1 MVDAARMAA
10 TSMTDIAEPRTNG
23 QGRRAARPP
32 SILLGALEQQRALA
46 ELVGFGVSLPLFRLM
61 PTGDG
66 HPVLV
71 LPGFMADDAS
81 TMALRSVLRSRGYRV
96 HRWGLGRNLGPRAS
110 VVDGLVG
117 RFDAIHRQSGR
128 PVSLVGWSL
137 GGIYARALARSRP
150 RAVRRVI
157 TLGSPFRM
165 RRGDRSNASRL
176 FDRLNPGPGLRD
188 PLALEEPPL
197 PVPSTAIYTRT
208 DGVARWHLCI
218 EAERPLAENIEVRG
232 SHCGLGH
239 NPAVILAIAD
249 RLAQPEGTFRRFR
262 PPRAAA
268 ALYPR
273 PTWWR
278 DVTDGAGAA

>member
-1 MVDAARMAA
+1 
-10 TSMTDIAEPRTNG
+10 MTDETDPRMT
-23 QGRRAARPP
+23 GRARPAVRPP
-32 SILLGALEQQRALA
+32 SLLLGALEQQRALA

-61 PTGDG
+61 PPGDG

-71 LPGFMADDAS
+71 LPGFMADDWS
-81 TMALRSVLRSRGYRV
+81 TAALRSVLRSRGYRV
-96 HRWGLGRNLGPRAS
+96 YRWGLGRNLGPRAA

-117 RFDAIHRQSGR
+117 RLDAIHRDTGR
-128 PVSLVGWSL
+128 SVSLVGWSL
-137 GGIYARALARSRP
+137 GGIYARALARGRP
-150 RAVRRVI
+150 HAVRRVI

-165 RRGDRSNASRL
+165 RPGDRSNASRL
-176 FDRLNPGPGLRD
+176 FDRINPGPGL
-188 PLALEEPPL
+188 PHPAALEERPL

-218 EAERPLAENIEVRG
+218 EAEHPLAENIEVRG

-249 RLAQPEGTFRRFR
+249 RLAQPEGSFRRFR

-268 ALYPR
+268 ALYPP

-278 DVTDGAGAA
+278 ATADAVGAA

>member
-1 MVDAARMAA
+1 
-10 TSMTDIAEPRTNG
+10 MTDTSDPRPI
-23 QGRRAARPP
+23 GRARPAVRPP
-32 SILLGALEQQRALA
+32 SLLLGALEQRALG

-61 PTGDG
+61 PAGDG

-71 LPGFMADDAS
+71 LPGFMADDWS
-81 TMALRSVLRSRGYRV
+81 TAALRSVLRSRGYEV

-110 VVDGLVG
+110 IVDGLG
-117 RFDAIHRQSGR
+117 NRLEALHRASGR
-128 PVSLVGWSL
+128 SVSLVGWSL
-137 GGIYARALARSRP
+137 GGIYARALARWRP
-150 RAVRRVI
+150 QAVRRVI

-165 RRGDRSNASRL
+165 RHGDGSNASRL
-176 FDRLNPGPGLRD
+176 FDWLNPGPGV
-188 PLALEEPPL
+188 PHLASLEERPL

-218 EAERPLAENIEVRG
+218 EAEHPDSENIEVRG

-239 NPAVILAIAD
+239 NPAVILAVAD
-249 RLAQPEGTFRRFR
+249 RLAQPEGSFRRFR
-262 PPRAAA
+262 PPRAVA

-278 DVTDGAGAA
+278 TAAGRAGAA

>member
-1 MVDAARMAA
+1 MVDVAGIAA

-23 QGRRAARPP
+23 RGRRAVRPP

-46 ELVGFGVSLPLFRLM
+46 ELVGFGMSLPLFRLM

-81 TMALRSVLRSRGYRV
+81 TAALRSVLRSRGYRV

-117 RFDAIHRQSGR
+117 RLDAIHRESGQS
-128 PVSLVGWSL
+128 VSLVGWSL
-137 GGIYARALARSRP
+137 GGIYARALAHWRP

-165 RRGDRSNASRL
+165 RPGDRSNASRL
-176 FDRLNPGPGLRD
+176 FHRLNPGPDLPR
-188 PLALEEPPL
+188 PVALEERPL

-268 ALYPR
+268 ALYPPPR
-273 PTWWR
+273 WWR
-278 DVTDGAGAA
+278 DTADPSR

>member
-1 MVDAARMAA
+1 
-10 TSMTDIAEPRTNG
+10 MTDRSEPRTT
-23 QGRRAARPP
+23 GRARPAVRPP
-32 SILLGALEQQRALA
+32 SLLLGALEHQRALA

-61 PTGDG
+61 PAGDG

-71 LPGFMADDAS
+71 LPGFMADDWS
-81 TMALRSVLRSRGYRV
+81 TAALRSVLQSRGYQV
-96 HRWGLGRNLGPRAS
+96 HRWGLGRNLGPRAAM
-110 VVDGLVG
+110 VDGLVG
-117 RFDAIHRQSGR
+117 RLDTIHRDGGR
-128 PVSLVGWSL
+128 SVSLVGWSL
-137 GGIYARALARSRP
+137 GGIYARALARWRP
-150 RAVRRVI
+150 QAVRRVI

-165 RRGDRSNASRL
+165 RPGDRSNASRL
-176 FDRLNPGPGLRD
+176 FDRLNPGPGRPHPAAIED
-188 PLALEEPPL
+188 QPL

-218 EAERPLAENIEVRG
+218 EAEHPRAENIEVRG

-249 RLAQPEGTFRRFR
+249 RLAQPEGSFRRFR

-268 ALYPR
+268 ALYPP

-278 DVTDGAGAA
+278 APAHGAGAA